1 MDSIDVMENI
11 ITTTGF
17 PIFCVIALGWFIYK
31 SYEKISQENK
41 ERETKLYEIISN
53 NHEEMMKLEHT
64 NAEFVKVMEI
74 FKNTIEEIKETL
86 TVNLKVIEKEESNED

>member
-1 MDSIDVMENI
+1 MELDVMENI

-41 ERETKLYEIISN
+41 EREAKLYEIIKN

-74 FKNTIEEIKETL
+74 FKNTIEEIKDTL